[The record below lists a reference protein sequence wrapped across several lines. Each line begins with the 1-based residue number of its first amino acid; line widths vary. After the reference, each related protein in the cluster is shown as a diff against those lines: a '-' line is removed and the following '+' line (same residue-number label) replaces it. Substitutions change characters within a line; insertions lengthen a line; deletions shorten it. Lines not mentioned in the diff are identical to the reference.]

1 MLFKFIF
8 SLLKQLRWIISIV
21 LVVGGIT
28 LVALQYQQIKSSP
41 FGSFLPNISLA
52 SLKNMLPTPVT
63 PTVTAIPTPN
73 PNPTMAIVSIQTPH
87 GPVVFTSEVAQTDE
101 TRALG
106 LMYRTQLD
114 PYAGMY
120 FIFKDDVQGGF
131 WMKNCEIPL
140 DLIFIDSENKI
151 IDIRANVP
159 PCKQLDPTQTTCP
172 SYVPKAPYRTVLE
185 VNGGTAKANNF
196 SVGLTVTV
204 LDK

>member
-8 SLLKQLRWIISIV
+8 SLLKQLRWIISIF
-21 LVVGGIT
+21 LIVGGIT
-28 LVALQYQQIKSSP
+28 LVATQYQQIKNSP
-41 FGSFLPNISLA
+41 LGSFLPNISLD
-52 SLKNMLPTPVT
+52 SIKNILPTPVT
-63 PTVTAIPTPN
+63 PTASVIPTPN
-73 PNPTMAIVSIQTPH
+73 QNPTIMLVRIQTPH

-106 LMYRTQLD
+106 LMYRTKLD
-114 PYAGMY
+114 QYAGMY
-120 FIFKDDVQGGF
+120 FIFKDDVQAGF

-140 DLIFIDSENKI
+140 DLIFIDSTNKI

-185 VNGGTAKANNF
+185 VNGGASKTNNF
-196 SVGLTVTV
+196 SIGLSVTV